1 MSFLG
6 NKWPENRE
14 GGFVAAAIIT
24 AVAAVAGAAEQAK
37 ASSDQARTASQ
48 VADYNAKLDAA
59 NAQQTAM
66 NAQANIQKQ
75 RQDDKAFQSS
85 QRAALAA
92 SGVLSSS
99 GSPMALQATTAGRQE
114 QDIQQYWQSTQL
126 QETKDYESAQL
137 GVYEGQQ
144 ESEAYHLQGAA
155 EIFAGIGGAAGSIS
169 KAATG
174 IQTNQVAGDAWYS

>member
-126 QETKDYESAQL
+126 QETKDYE
-137 GVYEGQQ
+137 GQQ